1 MQGGGEDRPP
11 KGWNMVGILNNRKS
25 FRSAMLVSAILHAVV
40 IAAVLATAVNTA
52 PRLLAGDG
60 DGILHV
66 SLVSGPGS
74 AGKGA
79 APPPPRP
86 PRQVPV
92 RELSVPVVAAVQET
106 RQEPLTREER
116 RIELASVGIPEAGM
130 LSAKSSRAGSESAGG
145 GSPGGTARGGPSGS
159 GDGRGGDVTIALP
172 RYGENARPHYPEA
185 ARMRGYEGVVLL
197 SAEVRADG
205 RVGEVRIL
213 KSCGYDLLDRSALDA
228 VRRWKFE
235 PGRRMGVPVA
245 MWVDVPV
252 RFVLRD

>member
-1 MQGGGEDRPP
+1 
-11 KGWNMVGILNNRKS
+11 MVGILNNRNS
-25 FRSAMLVSAILHAVV
+25 FRSAVLASAILHAVV

-52 PRLLAGDG
+52 PRLLTGDG

-66 SLVSGPGS
+66 SLVSGPGT
-74 AGKGA
+74 GGEHA
-79 APPPPRP
+79 APVSARP

-92 RELSVPVVAAVQET
+92 RELSMPAAAVQET
-106 RQEPLTREER
+106 RPETVTREEG

-130 LSAKSSRAGSESAGG
+130 LSAKASRAGAETAGG
-145 GSPGGTARGGPSGS
+145 GSAASTAAGGSPSGV
-159 GDGRGGDVTIALP
+159 GDSKGGDVTIAWP

-213 KSCGYDLLDRSALDA
+213 KSCGYDMLDRSALDA